1 MNTKFQNFL
10 SMRKEDLREYGKE
23 ALQAQYVFR
32 ANSKSENIYKLSQT
46 SCRPKIKSSVLQR
59 WLEPIPKGESQ
70 RLRDLL
76 PLSSSPLSVVPLSL
90 RSL

>member
-46 SCRPKIKSSVLQR
+46 S
-59 WLEPIPKGESQ
+59 
-70 RLRDLL
+70 
-76 PLSSSPLSVVPLSL
+76 
-90 RSL
+90 